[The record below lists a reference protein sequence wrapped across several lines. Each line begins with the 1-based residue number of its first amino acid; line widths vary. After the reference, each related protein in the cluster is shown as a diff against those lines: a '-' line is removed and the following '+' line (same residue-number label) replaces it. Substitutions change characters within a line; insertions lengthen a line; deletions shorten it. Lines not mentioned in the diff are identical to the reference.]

1 MSTPWKSSIRIC
13 CAICRCAEWLCCRGA
28 RCPAPGAAA
37 TQLRRWQGPWV
48 TGTLPGWD
56 PCVQMGSWT
65 LLPAL
70 TAGLLFQTQATAAG
84 VGRSLCFARD
94 SQIKAFVLCRH
105 VMAKGNYTHLSA
117 LPLIATNWCWTC
129 RGGGCLQTGKEQH
142 TGVQGETTSLVS
154 CCSQFIQREEV
165 GDGAAVAAGEQRAA
179 VYGPAGVCSQHR
191 ALEEAVLSLQGGE
204 RPAEGKGSR
213 TDPQGSLP
221 SRQLL
226 PPLLCF
232 GSLRLSRCVSQEME
246 LVFEREVDGEF
257 RQLLPLHT
265 AGREGAEELG
275 HHVKFPTL
283 GFGRFCVCQQGL
295 LSGVRNQKV
304 GLLLHIPFK
313 AHLNTARYG

>member
-1 MSTPWKSSIRIC
+1 M
-13 CAICRCAEWLCCRGA
+13 
-28 RCPAPGAAA
+28 
-37 TQLRRWQGPWV
+37 
-48 TGTLPGWD
+48 
-56 PCVQMGSWT
+56 
-65 LLPAL
+65 
-70 TAGLLFQTQATAAG
+70 
-84 VGRSLCFARD
+84 
-94 SQIKAFVLCRH
+94 
-105 VMAKGNYTHLSA
+105 
-117 LPLIATNWCWTC
+117 
-129 RGGGCLQTGKEQH
+129 QTGKEQH

-154 CCSQFIQREEV
+154 CCSQLIQREEV
-165 GDGAAVAAGEQRAA
+165 GDGAAVAAGEQRTA
-179 VYGPAGVCSQHR
+179 VHGPAGVCSQHR

-226 PPLLCF
+226 PPLLCS

-275 HHVKFPTL
+275 HHVKLPTL

-295 LSGVRNQKV
+295 LAGVRNQK
-304 GLLLHIPFK
+304 GSKSGAAIPFQSSLK
-313 AHLNTARYG
+313 YCQIWMSRRQGCGLVTHRTPAWEPLSIRSKSQQCAGE